1 MLRNF
6 LSTGEMTQSEVDAF
20 LKVFH
25 DEKNFEY
32 DDNPDYISSFM
43 KTDVF
48 LADMSSLLIEE
59 FITGKPII
67 YLGTTNQF
75 NEDFMNISKI
85 FYSVKNSKQLIAEL
99 EKIIAGS
106 DDLKLQRQEYI
117 YKHMMF
123 DGKIGQ
129 RIINYLKEDFTR
141 NE

>member
-32 DDNPDYISSFM
+32 DDNPDYIPSFM
-43 KTDVF
+43 QSDIF
-48 LADMSSLLIEE
+48 LADLSSIVIEE
-59 FITGKPII
+59 FVTGKPII
-67 YLGTTNQF
+67 YLGTLKQLG
-75 NEDFMNISKI
+75 EDYKDVAAG
-85 FYSVKNSKQLIAEL
+85 FYSVKNSKQLITEL
-99 EKIIAGS
+99 EKLING
-106 DDLKLQRQEYI
+106 DDVKKLQRQEYVAQ
-117 YKHMMF
+117 HMML

-129 RIINYLKEDFTR
+129 RIINCLKEDFTR